1 MKNKKGFTLI
11 EIIIT
16 LAIVVTITTVA
27 VGSYIGISGQKKKE
41 EWKLVKEQI
50 ETAAEQYFSSN
61 KYLYENI
68 SNNNTVNSY
77 ISVGELVNKDYL
89 NKVVNPITN
98 RQLSYCDIVKVTY
111 NDGKYNGEYQEGTS
125 SSDNEDDC
133 QYNNG
138 VIKMNNPKGPDGNI
152 SYYKY
157 KSDTELGEE
166 TKKNNDW
173 FNVSSLDEGNKLVAC
188 VDLEKGNNIASAKL
202 YSGSNSTDLKKYGKN
217 YCAIVD
223 QGEYNNQ
230 QFILKD
236 SLDKTLVL
244 IANYKVD
251 SISPTCK
258 TGATE
263 GNNSY
268 TSYWTKNDVKL
279 TSSCSDS
286 DGGRGYKS
294 GCKKDKE
301 ELVKNTSV
309 SSSSGDNM
317 AAAEKLYDN
326 AGNGG
331 VCDKVLVKVDKT
343 KPVAS
348 IHIDGS
354 RESGW
359 NSKNV
364 YLSYKAQDNLS
375 GLNTYTVDNTD
386 KVAQNEKG
394 MTTKWS
400 KNNDN
405 YTLNTNYDGGNKTVS
420 AVVCDMVGNCS
431 TPVSNNYKI
440 YKECTDRTDTG
451 DVYNKG
457 TCNTCG
463 ATTTTATQGGTDNH
477 TGAWCPRTV
486 SVSCTPSCNAYTY
499 TEGTCANKGYRNA
512 KKVNSNCCT
521 TDAGKQN
528 CAVASISLYLDEDKM
543 AAPGPVGNGGHIFKS
558 GVTHV
563 NDYSNQYNRGI
574 DVSVGGTTY
583 AGASCKNVNDYD
595 RYFIY
600 KIKWEDGTWSEYR
613 KTTYPRG
620 TGDDTYVWEYSFR
633 DRVGGNLKFAL
644 HETGHIY
651 RYGCTNGKLN
661 SSCGSSSGSTPNLT
675 KHKYYI
681 VGGGQESNYV
691 TLWTKYFGAC
701 GY

>member
-1 MKNKKGFTLI
+1 
-11 EIIIT
+11 
-16 LAIVVTITTVA
+16 
-27 VGSYIGISGQKKKE
+27 
-41 EWKLVKEQI
+41 
-50 ETAAEQYFSSN
+50 
-61 KYLYENI
+61 
-68 SNNNTVNSY
+68 
-77 ISVGELVNKDYL
+77 
-89 NKVVNPITN
+89 
-98 RQLSYCDIVKVTY
+98 
-111 NDGKYNGEYQEGTS
+111 
-125 SSDNEDDC
+125 
-133 QYNNG
+133 
-138 VIKMNNPKGPDGNI
+138 MNNPKGPDGDI

-157 KSDTELGEE
+157 KSDTELGEK

-258 TGATE
+258 TGAAE

-364 YLSYKAQDNLS
+364 YLSYEAQDNLS

-400 KNNDN
+400 KRNDN

-440 YKECTDRTDTG
+440 YKECTDRTDAG

-463 ATTTTATQGGTDNH
+463 ATTTTATQGGTDDH
-477 TGAWCPRTV
+477 TGAWCPRQIT
-486 SVSCTPSCNAYTY
+486 VSCTPSCVVSTNPYTTCGNA
-499 TEGTCANKGYRNA
+499 GYR
-512 KKVNSNCCT
+512 KTKTTNSNCCKVE
-521 TDAGKQN
+521 GPKQD
-528 CAVASISLYLDEDKM
+528 CSVASIKLELNTNRSDDADHPGM
-543 AAPGPVGNGGHIFKS
+543 NGVGPAASNHKGTIFKDVD
-558 GVTHV
+558 GTAG
-563 NDYSNQYNRGI
+563 YSCTSKRGM
-574 DVSVGGTTY
+574 DVDLACNSENY
-583 AGASCKNVNDYD
+583 PKFAAASCMNVNDFV
-595 RYFIY
+595 RRFKY
-600 KIKWEDGTWSEYR
+600 KVTWNDN
-613 KTTYPRG
+613 TTS
-620 TGDDTYVWEYSFR
+620 D
-633 DRVGGNLKFAL
+633 
-644 HETGHIY
+644 Y
-651 RYGCTNGKLN
+651 RYVTMPVNGTYQSDTKFTDRNSSLTVALKENESLKVLRRGCSNGSEN
-661 SSCGSSSGSTPNLT
+661 NPINISSCGHAWTSGYTPNVT
-675 KHKYYI
+675 KHVYYI
-681 VGGGQESNYV
+681 NYDSVNSNGVALY
-691 TLWTKYFGAC
+691 TKYFANC